1 MKIMKK
7 LLLLMMLSIAFV
19 FTANAQADFAGKYE
33 FYENGGK
40 TVGGTAVVVGHDL
53 TINADGSGK
62 LTAAGYQ
69 TSKDIFIKT
78 KVVGSKLQILFV
90 KFGEDQ
96 TGPTD
101 LEADDLLL
109 TIEYKT
115 VKKKKVLW
123 TTFGKYSP
131 AVFEARKGGG
141 IYFKKSK
148 G

>member
-1 MKIMKK
+1 MNK
-7 LLLLMMLSIAFV
+7 LLILLMLSVAFV
-19 FTANAQADFAGKYE
+19 FSANAQTNFVGSYE
-33 FYENGGK
+33 FYEDGGK
-40 TVGGTAVVVGHDL
+40 TAGGTAVVVGHDL

-69 TSKDIFIKT
+69 TSKDMFIET
-78 KVVGSKLQILFV
+78 KSAGSKLQILFI

-96 TGPTD
+96 AGPTD
-101 LEADDLLL
+101 LEAGTLLL

-123 TTFGKYSP
+123 TTFGQYNP
-131 AVFEARKGGG
+131 AVFDAKKGGG

-148 G
+148 

>member
-1 MKIMKK
+1 MKN
-7 LLLLMMLSIAFV
+7 LLILLMLSVVFV
-19 FTANAQADFAGKYE
+19 FTANAQTNFVGKYE

-40 TVGGTAVVVGHDL
+40 TAGGTGVVVGHDL
-53 TINADGSGK
+53 TVNADGTGK

-78 KVVGSKLQILFV
+78 KTVGSKLQILFV

-101 LEADDLLL
+101 LEVGALLL

-115 VKKKKVLW
+115 IKKKKVLW
-123 TTFGKYSP
+123 TTFGVYSP
-131 AVFEARKGGG
+131 AVFEAKKGGG